1 MQALTLSK
9 RLSTSKPLFRI
20 SPNFIVQ
27 SSTTS
32 SSSTT
37 SPPPSSPI
45 TAADGGSSC
54 HPLALLSLL
63 RIPRSA
69 TQSLRIGVSG
79 SDLRDANLAGGQ
91 VRAYEVL
98 KLYRPCYRTG
108 IATFKVQPHGA
119 AGYATATTTGDSI
132 QRSGLI
138 TLTIV
143 RHVYR
148 KERYSGLR
156 SVGPKTK
163 REQLLKATAL
173 VPLLLIFP
181 NAYSMLA
188 ANLFVF
194 WHISAGI
201 EEILADYVHHEMTRN
216 YVVIAFKLFL
226 IIAMKDVFLKF
237 VFV

>member
-1 MQALTLSK
+1 MQSLTLSK
-9 RLSTSKPLFRI
+9 RLSASKPIFRI
-20 SPNFIVQ
+20 SPNLVTQ

-45 TAADGGSSC
+45 STADGGSSC
-54 HPLALLSLL
+54 HSLALLSLL
-63 RIPRSA
+63 RAPRSA
-69 TQSLRIGVSG
+69 TQSLRTGVSG
-79 SDLRDANLAGGQ
+79 SDVRDANLAGGQ

-98 KLYRPCYRTG
+98 KLYRPCYGTG

-132 QRSGLI
+132 QR
-138 TLTIV
+138 
-143 RHVYR
+143 
-148 KERYSGLR
+148 KERDSGLR
-156 SVGPKTK
+156 NVGPKTK

>member
-20 SPNFIVQ
+20 SPNLVASI
-27 SSTTS
+27 T

-45 TAADGGSSC
+45 SAADGGSSC

-63 RIPRSA
+63 RAPRSA
-69 TQSLRIGVSG
+69 TQSLRTGVSG
-79 SDLRDANLAGGQ
+79 S
-91 VRAYEVL
+91 EVSITVSSIL
-98 KLYRPCYRTG
+98 LYHYCKCFSLVKPCDNVSQ
-108 IATFKVQPHGA
+108 VQPHGA

-132 QRSGLI
+132 QR
-138 TLTIV
+138 
-143 RHVYR
+143 
-148 KERYSGLR
+148 KERDSGLR
-156 SVGPKTK
+156 NVGPKTK

>member
-9 RLSTSKPLFRI
+9 RLSASKPLFRI
-20 SPNFIVQ
+20 SPNLITQ

-45 TAADGGSSC
+45 STTDGGSSC

-63 RIPRSA
+63 RASRSA
-69 TQSLRIGVSG
+69 TQSLRTGVSR
-79 SDLRDANLAGGQ
+79 SDVRDVNLAGGQ

-98 KLYRPCYRTG
+98 KLYRPSYGTG

-132 QRSGLI
+132 QR
-138 TLTIV
+138 
-143 RHVYR
+143 
-148 KERYSGLR
+148 KERDSGLR
-156 SVGPKTK
+156 NVGPKTK

>member
-132 QRSGLI
+132 QR
-138 TLTIV
+138 
-143 RHVYR
+143 

>member
-20 SPNFIVQ
+20 SPNLFAQ

-45 TAADGGSSC
+45 SAADGGSSC
-54 HPLALLSLL
+54 HPLALLSLP
-63 RIPRSA
+63 RAPRSA
-69 TQSLRIGVSG
+69 TQSLRTGVSG
-79 SDLRDANLAGGQ
+79 SDVRDANLAGGQ
-91 VRAYEVL
+91 VRAYE
-98 KLYRPCYRTG
+98 
-108 IATFKVQPHGA
+108 VQPHGA

-132 QRSGLI
+132 QR
-138 TLTIV
+138 
-143 RHVYR
+143 
-148 KERYSGLR
+148 KERDSGLR
-156 SVGPKTK
+156 NVGPKTK

>member
-91 VRAYEVL
+91 VRAYE
-98 KLYRPCYRTG
+98 
-108 IATFKVQPHGA
+108 VQPHGA

>member
-1 MQALTLSK
+1 MAAPPAIPWLSSAYSAFPGPLPKASELVSPDLTLEM
-9 RLSTSKPLFRI
+9 RI
-20 SPNFIVQ
+20 SLE
-27 SSTTS
+27 
-32 SSSTT
+32 
-37 SPPPSSPI
+37 
-45 TAADGGSSC
+45 AK
-54 HPLALLSLL
+54 
-63 RIPRSA
+63 
-69 TQSLRIGVSG
+69 
-79 SDLRDANLAGGQ
+79 
-91 VRAYEVL
+91 VL

>member
-20 SPNFIVQ
+20 SPNLVA
-27 SSTTS
+27 STT

-45 TAADGGSSC
+45 SAADSGSSC

-63 RIPRSA
+63 RAPRSA
-69 TQSLRIGVSG
+69 TQSLRTGVSG
-79 SDLRDANLAGGQ
+79 SD
-91 VRAYEVL
+91 VL
-98 KLYRPCYRTG
+98 KLYRPCYGTG

-132 QRSGLI
+132 QR
-138 TLTIV
+138 
-143 RHVYR
+143 
-148 KERYSGLR
+148 KERDSGLR
-156 SVGPKTK
+156 NVGPKTK

>member
-91 VRAYEVL
+91 VRAYEV
-98 KLYRPCYRTG
+98 
-108 IATFKVQPHGA
+108 QPHGA

-132 QRSGLI
+132 Q
-138 TLTIV
+138 
-143 RHVYR
+143 R

>member
-20 SPNFIVQ
+20 SPNLVA
-27 SSTTS
+27 STT

-45 TAADGGSSC
+45 SAADGGSSC

-63 RIPRSA
+63 RAPRSA
-69 TQSLRIGVSG
+69 TQSLRTGVSG
-79 SDLRDANLAGGQ
+79 SDVRDTNLAGGQ

-98 KLYRPCYRTG
+98 KLYRPCYGTG

-132 QRSGLI
+132 QR
-138 TLTIV
+138 
-143 RHVYR
+143 
-148 KERYSGLR
+148 KERDSGLR
-156 SVGPKTK
+156 NVGPKTK